1 MIINSSIVS
10 MSSASQRRTEQ
21 RSSEQVTAWTGG
33 QKNSKTGNTDE
44 KQLSMAEIMAQ
55 MREKLQYNSLDQTS
69 HVEPYG
75 EVPLELSDEDRSLI
89 ELLNRLLEALSG
101 KKLKFQAPKKL
112 LIQQNQSLM
121 TGLKPLVLTPQTAIR
136 GFGLQITRSVQYSEE
151 ESMSFTSVG
160 KVTTADGRNISF
172 GVDLNLSRS
181 FVSESNLSFS
191 TGALTD
197 PLVIN
202 FGQEGAALT
211 AQKYSFD
218 LNLDGKNDQ
227 ISFTKS
233 GSGFLVYDKNGD
245 GIIGN
250 GSEMFGPKTGN
261 GFLELAQ
268 YDEDGNNWIDEND
281 SIYDKLQIWTKD
293 SEGKDQL
300 IAIGKKGI
308 GAIYL
313 GSVNSTFSLKN
324 DNNDTLGQIRKTG
337 VFLNENGTAGTIQ
350 HIDISL

>member
-1 MIINSSIVS
+1 MF
-10 MSSASQRRTEQ
+10 ATSQRRTEQ
-21 RSSEQVTAWTGG
+21 RSTEQVTAWTGG
-33 QKNSKTGNTDE
+33 QQNSKAGNTDG
-44 KQLSMAEIMAQ
+44 KQLTMAEMMSQ
-55 MREKLQYNSLDQTS
+55 MREKLQHDSLEQTS
-69 HVEPYG
+69 YVEPYG
-75 EVPLELSDEDRSLI
+75 EASFDLSDEDRSLMD
-89 ELLNRLLEALSG
+89 LLNRLLEALSG
-101 KKLKFQAPKKL
+101 KKLKFHVPKKL
-112 LIQQNQSLM
+112 LYQPNQGLI
-121 TGLKPLVLTPQTAIR
+121 GLKPVALTPQTAIR
-136 GFGLQITRSVQYSEE
+136 GIGFQITKSEYYSEE
-151 ESMSFTSVG
+151 ESMSFSSVG
-160 KVTTADGRNISF
+160 KVTTSDGRTISF
-172 GVDLNLSRS
+172 SVDLNLSRS

-191 TGALTD
+191 AGALTD

-202 FGQEGAALT
+202 FGQEATALT
-211 AQKYSFD
+211 EQKYSFD
-218 LNLDGKNDQ
+218 LDLDGKNDQ

-261 GFLELAQ
+261 GFLELSK
-268 YDEDGNNWIDEND
+268 YDADGNGWIDEND
-281 SIYDKLQIWTKD
+281 PIYDKLQIWTKD
-293 SEGKDQL
+293 SKGKDQL

-324 DNNDTLGQIRKTG
+324 DNNDTLGQIRQTG